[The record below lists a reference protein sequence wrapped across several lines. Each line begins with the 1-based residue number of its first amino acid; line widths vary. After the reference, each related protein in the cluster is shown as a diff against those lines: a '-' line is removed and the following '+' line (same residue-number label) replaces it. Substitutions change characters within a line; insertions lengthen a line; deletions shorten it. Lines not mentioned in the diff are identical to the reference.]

1 MDIKK
6 LCAPAIVYLVFSIIS
21 IFASLAQSV
30 SLGSIVM
37 QAIMTILWTWVI
49 QYLCTNGYKTLSWIL
64 VLFPIIIIIMGIIFV
79 LLIGTVA
86 GIASVVLPD
95 TVPMT
100 TPPTKR

>member
-21 IFASLAQSV
+21 IFASLAQSA
-30 SLGSIVM
+30 SLGSTVM
-37 QAIMTILWTWVI
+37 QAIMIIFWTWLI

-64 VLFPIIIIIMGIIFV
+64 VLFPIIIAIIFI
-79 LLIGTVA
+79 LLIMSVA
-86 GIASVVLPD
+86 GIASVAKID